1 MKATRGLLGAAAIAA
16 LVAGCQPMEF
26 RVVSTPPPG
35 RIGTL
40 DKHAIQLS
48 KGVALGIECID
59 PQGSGTHSCGRLRA
73 RSQDAAMARAFAADT
88 DQLAATWVSGR
99 SSAATE
105 RRSIFVVAGVAEGHA
120 KIDVETSDGVESF
133 DVVVLE

>member
-1 MKATRGLLGAAAIAA
+1 VACAAAIVA

-26 RVVSTPPPG
+26 RLVSTPPPG

-40 DKHAIQLS
+40 DKHEIQLS

-88 DQLAATWVSGR
+88 DQLAETWVSGR
-99 SSAATE
+99 SSPATE
-105 RRSIFVVAGVAEGHA
+105 RRSIFVVTGVAEGRA
-120 KIDVETSDGVESF
+120 RVDVETAHGVESF
-133 DVVVLE
+133 DVVVAQ